1 MRRNT
6 TRVVIGIAIAGAMA
20 GYATHRMTTATG
32 THAGAAGGAHAVAA
46 STATTDIDAARRP
59 DLATEPAP
67 ADFDVALLESPQAQD
82 WRAFVAF
89 QDEAITFL
97 READA
102 LPLAERRQRADALA
116 RAAQR
121 FEADRRL
128 LPFEA
133 LEFRTALVDRTEPDP
148 ALAARAKDAL
158 RRAHAESV
166 RVIRERETA
175 ERADAL
181 ARYRAA
187 EAGVLA
193 ESRNLS
199 ADERARYLQE
209 RLIHA
214 RSAAFAPAAGTV
226 DR

>member
-1 MRRNT
+1 MRSRT
-6 TRVVIGIAIAGAMA
+6 LRVLVVIAIVGATA
-20 GYATHRMTTATG
+20 SYATWHMTTALG
-32 THAGAAGGAHAVAA
+32 THSGALGGEHAATA
-46 STATTDIDAARRP
+46 SAVPTDIDAARRP
-59 DLATEPAP
+59 ALATEPAP
-67 ADFDVALLESPQAQD
+67 ADFDLTLVDSPQAQD

-89 QDEAITFL
+89 QDEATTFL

-102 LPLAERRQRADALA
+102 LPPAERRQRAEALA
-116 RAAQR
+116 RAAQA

-128 LPFEA
+128 LPLES
-133 LEFRTALVDRTEPDP
+133 LEFRTALVDRAESDP
-148 ALAARAKDAL
+148 VLAARAKDAL
-158 RRAHAESV
+158 RLAHAESV
-166 RVIRERETA
+166 RVIRERDAA

-193 ESRNLS
+193 ESRGLP
-199 ADERARYLQE
+199 ADERTRYVQE